1 MLIISNNI
9 SYEQWS
15 LDRQG
20 GLSFANLHVERS
32 INLSYK
38 SNWKI
43 LGSIVHVPIIN
54 NLLNYENERFCIKL
68 RDEHDEKKKF
78 FIPI

>member
-1 MLIISNNI
+1 M
-9 SYEQWS
+9 
-15 LDRQG
+15 
-20 GLSFANLHVERS
+20 
-32 INLSYK
+32 
-38 SNWKI
+38 
-43 LGSIVHVPIIN
+43 VHVPIIN